1 MGFFSSLKER
11 LPILSNLG
19 GGKKSNKS
27 SVELQYDKA
36 MNLLENAN
44 GVGAVEVLDGI
55 TDIGMNDETYRQFG
69 LDALN
74 VLGEL
79 FENGRYSNARI
90 EKDLNRAAGYYEKYA
105 KLTNESEMIL
115 KVAKTYLD
123 AQNFSKAITYFEKA
137 ADAGVKS
144 AYMNLGSI
152 YENGLSRI
160 DEYGNKSEFVIP
172 VDYDKAKYWYRKLSD
187 LGDENAMKAYDRV
200 DYAASHTDSL
210 EFE

>member
-1 MGFFSSLKER
+1 MGFFS
-11 LPILSNLG
+11 NLIDKVSSSF

-79 FENGRYSNARI
+79 FEKGRYSNARI
-90 EKDLNRAAGYYEKYA
+90 DKDLIEEQRKPGCN
-105 KLTNESEMIL
+105 IL
-115 KVAKTYLD
+115 
-123 AQNFSKAITYFEKA
+123 
-137 ADAGVKS
+137 
-144 AYMNLGSI
+144 
-152 YENGLSRI
+152 
-160 DEYGNKSEFVIP
+160 
-172 VDYDKAKYWYRKLSD
+172 WC
-187 LGDENAMKAYDRV
+187 
-200 DYAASHTDSL
+200 
-210 EFE
+210 

>member
-1 MGFFSSLKER
+1 MGFFSSLKEKI
-11 LPILSNLG
+11 PILSNLG

-79 FENGRYSNARI
+79 LKTDDTAMHELI
-90 EKDLNRAAGYYEKYA
+90 K
-105 KLTNESEMIL
+105 IL
-115 KVAKTYLD
+115 IVLQDTM
-123 AQNFSKAITYFEKA
+123 
-137 ADAGVKS
+137 KS
-144 AYMNLGSI
+144 M
-152 YENGLSRI
+152 LS
-160 DEYGNKSEFVIP
+160 
-172 VDYDKAKYWYRKLSD
+172 
-187 LGDENAMKAYDRV
+187 
-200 DYAASHTDSL
+200 
-210 EFE
+210 